1 MKPGVKVFAKTAEPD
16 TYCNATALVA
26 RCMSCKLALR
36 LVSLVQGMRCVYPL
50 GRKMDVVELTEHDLS
65 RLDDNEFLN
74 DTVIDFYA
82 K

>member
-1 MKPGVKVFAKTAEPD
+1 M
-16 TYCNATALVA
+16 
-26 RCMSCKLALR
+26 
-36 LVSLVQGMRCVYPL
+36 VQGMRCVYPL

>member
-1 MKPGVKVFAKTAEPD
+1 M
-16 TYCNATALVA
+16 LV
-26 RCMSCKLALR
+26 
-36 LVSLVQGMRCVYPL
+36 VQEMRCVYPS
-50 GRKMDVVELTEHDLS
+50 GRKLDVVELTEHDVS

>member
-1 MKPGVKVFAKTAEPD
+1 MLRF
-16 TYCNATALVA
+16 
-26 RCMSCKLALR
+26 MS
-36 LVSLVQGMRCVYPL
+36 VVQGMRCVYPL